1 MKLLFVGSEACLPEG
16 FSDLVETSDLDAS
29 IDRVG
34 TADAAFEAMQKGS
47 FDLIVCE
54 SKLPD
59 ERGIELLASVA
70 TLQPKMVRILIDRS
84 EGELDMQRALL
95 FAHRVLPWPLD
106 AELLFDT
113 LSSVFELSDMLRS
126 EHLHEVVGSVS
137 GLPPAPKLYMAL
149 SKALADPKSD
159 ANQIA
164 NLVSQDP
171 AISAKVMRM
180 CNSAYFAGQ
189 REVSNVRAAIT
200 RLGLNTVRMIVLAAE
215 VYTGN
220 ATGVDRDAVQKRA
233 MLASAIAM
241 KVLPGSSQDLAGT
254 GALLAEVGLLVPG
267 VVDDRKRTPADEGK
281 PGHSEAGAY
290 LLGLWGLPLPI
301 VEAVYS
307 HRNPQR
313 LAKQGFWVTGAVHVA
328 TALAAQEPVDEDYL
342 RAVGQLD
349 KLAAWQEMAEEL
361 RARENG

>member
-1 MKLLFVGSEACLPEG
+1 MKLLFVGSASCVPEG
-16 FSDLVETSDLDAS
+16 FAELIGESDLNAEIKHVA
-29 IDRVG
+29 
-34 TADAAFEAMQKGS
+34 TADAAFEAMQNAEFS
-47 FDLIVCE
+47 VVLSE

-59 ERGIELLASVA
+59 ELGIELLASIA
-70 TLQPKMVRILIDRS
+70 TLKPRVVRILFDLSDGNID
-84 EGELDMQRALL
+84 MARALL
-95 FAHRVLPWPLD
+95 FAHRVMPWPQD
-106 AELLFDT
+106 AEVLFET
-113 LSSVFELSDMLRS
+113 LSSVSELNEMLNS

-149 SKALADPKSD
+149 TKVLADPNSD
-159 ANQIA
+159 TNQIA
-164 NLVSQDP
+164 ALVGQDP

-189 REVSNVRAAIT
+189 REVTNVKAAIT

-215 VYTGN
+215 VFTDK
-220 ATGVDRDAVQKRA
+220 ASDVDRDAAQKRS
-233 MLASAIAM
+233 MLASALALKI
-241 KVLPGSSQDLAGT
+241 LPGSSQDLAGT

-267 VVDDRKRTPADEGK
+267 VVDERKRTPENASK
-281 PGHSEAGAY
+281 PGHTEAGAY

-328 TALAAQEPVDEDYL
+328 IALASKEPVDEDYL
-342 RAVGQLD
+342 RAVGMIDRLP
-349 KLAAWQEMAEEL
+349 AWQAIAEEL
-361 RARENG
+361 SARE

>member
-1 MKLLFVGSEACLPEG
+1 MKLLFVGSDSCVPDG
-16 FSDLVETSDLDAS
+16 FADLVEGSDLNAEIS
-29 IDRVG
+29 RAG
-34 TADAAFEAMQKGS
+34 TADEAFDALQQGNY
-47 FDLIVCE
+47 DIVIAE
-54 SKLPD
+54 SVLPD

-84 EGELDMQRALL
+84 EAEIDMQRALL
-95 FAHRVLPWPLD
+95 FAHRVMPSALD

-113 LSSVFELSDMLRS
+113 LSGVSELSDMLRS
-126 EHLHEVVGSVS
+126 EFLHEVVGSVS

-149 SKALADPKSD
+149 TKALADPKSD
-159 ANQIA
+159 ASVIA

-180 CNSAYFAGQ
+180 CNSAYFAGMS
-189 REVSNVRAAIT
+189 EVTSVKAAIT

-220 ATGVDRDAVQKRA
+220 SSIDRDAIQKRA

-254 GALLAEVGLLVPG
+254 GSLLAEVGLLVPG

-328 TALAAQEPVDEDYL
+328 TSLAAEEPVDEDYL
-342 RAVGQLD
+342 RAVGQIE
-349 KLAAWQEMAEEL
+349 KLPKWQDIAQEL
-361 RARENG
+361 REREQG